1 MGNFCVAID
10 RPSASMYCMVSAAA
24 MICMRVVLSTSG
36 RITPA
41 VGTGVCS
48 VFWRVLRLVW
58 MLGVIMFAIEIM
70 SSFH

>member
-1 MGNFCVAID
+1 MA
-10 RPSASMYCMVSAAA
+10 SAAA

-58 MLGVIMFAIEIM
+58 MLGVSMFVIEIM